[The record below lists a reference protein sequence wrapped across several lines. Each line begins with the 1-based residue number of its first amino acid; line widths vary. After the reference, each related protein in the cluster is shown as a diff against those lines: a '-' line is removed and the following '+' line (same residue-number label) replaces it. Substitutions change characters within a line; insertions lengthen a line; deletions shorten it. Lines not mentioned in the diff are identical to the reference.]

1 MAEFKLEADETDV
14 IKALDNIEKKLA
26 EVGQTAD
33 ATGKKMEG
41 SLDGV
46 TKATLSAGNAWT
58 RYQESVAAN
67 PNATEAQKKFNEIVE
82 KIINGGNK

>member
-33 ATGKKMEG
+33 ATCKKIGEG
-41 SLDGV
+41 
-46 TKATLSAGNAWT
+46 LSG
-58 RYQESVAAN
+58 S
-67 PNATEAQKKFNEIVE
+67 EADQ
-82 KIINGGNK
+82 